1 MIKTKQPFFFTDIDG
16 TLLDFISPACTLLT
30 TITGK
35 EFGPQDQVHFD
46 FQESLGAFS
55 IHIKEFWE
63 SIWDLPL
70 TSYDG
75 AEDFVV
81 ELKKRGCYVMG
92 VTQRPSSESKVASYR
107 DSRKLNLDSLYILS
121 RKEKKSD
128 IINRHIEIGLHS
140 HLFFLDDK
148 IQNVIDVQEN
158 CTEKVHVFLLNRPWN
173 QSLDVAGYQRV
184 DGYEE
189 VLRKVDEIL
198 R

>member
-1 MIKTKQPFFFTDIDG
+1 
-16 TLLDFISPACTLLT
+16 
-30 TITGK
+30 
-35 EFGPQDQVHFD
+35 
-46 FQESLGAFS
+46 
-55 IHIKEFWE
+55 
-63 SIWDLPL
+63 
-70 TSYDG
+70 
-75 AEDFVV
+75 
-81 ELKKRGCYVMG
+81 
-92 VTQRPSSESKVASYR
+92 
-107 DSRKLNLDSLYILS
+107 
-121 RKEKKSD
+121 
-128 IINRHIEIGLHS
+128 